1 MPSIEDITPDD
12 SVVPV
17 YSVVYE
23 KDDPEYIELV
33 EDETSPDEMIAAQ
46 QSLKESAL
54 AKLALLGLTEEEAK
68 AVIGMS

>member
-1 MPSIEDITPDD
+1 MPIIKDITPDD
-12 SVVPV
+12 SVVPI

-23 KDDPEYIELV
+23 KHEPEYIELV
-33 EDETSPDEMIAAQ
+33 EDETSPEEMIAAQ
-46 QSLKESAL
+46 QSVKESAL